1 MALKFISIPPETR
14 KPPQGLIVM
23 MHGWGAN
30 ADDLT
35 SLAPMLRLPEY
46 QFVFPQAPFPH
57 PQAPVGRAWY
67 ALETPEYEGL
77 AETQQQ
83 VKEWLE
89 SLEAS
94 TGVPLSRTILGGF
107 SQGGAMALD
116 VGRYYPLAGLIVLSG
131 YLHFSPEPLDQ
142 DHPLPPVLMV
152 HGRQDPVVPVEAAQ
166 QARDVF
172 QHLGADVQYQEFNM
186 GHEIRPEVLGL
197 IRSFVMDTIPKLTEY
212 P

>member
-1 MALKFISIPPETR
+1 MALKFISIPPETG

-30 ADDLT
+30 AEDLT
-35 SLAPMLRLPEY
+35 SLAPMLRLTDY
-46 QFVFPQAPFPH
+46 QFIFPQAPFPH
-57 PQAPVGRAWY
+57 PQAPMGRAWY

-83 VKEWLE
+83 VKEWLD

-116 VGRYYPLAGLIVLSG
+116 MGRYFPLAGLIILSG
-131 YLHFSPEPLDQ
+131 YLHFSPEPLDH
-142 DHPLPPVLMV
+142 DLPPVLIV
-152 HGRQDPVVPVEAAQ
+152 HGKQDPIVPIEAAQ
-166 QARDVF
+166 QARTAF
-172 QHLGADVQYQEFNM
+172 EQLGAKVQYQEFNM

-197 IRSFVMDTIPKLTEY
+197 IKSFVMDLMPQST
-212 P
+212 